1 MSTYVFKAMD
11 LAGAKAGGELE
22 ADSKQAVADQLKPR
36 GLIVLDVSDKHAS
49 REIELRF
56 LKTVKPANSRSSRDS
71 SRR

>member
-22 ADSKQAVADQLKPR
+22 ATQSRPSPTSSKSR

-49 REIELRF
+49 RQIELNF
-56 LKTVKPANSRSSRDS
+56 MKSVGAG
-71 SRR
+71 